1 MDLLTPESQK
11 DSMQMILDTE
21 VEDGQRRDL
30 HKLVAKYPGI
40 LENRPGQT
48 ALVVA
53 TQERLSLF
61 DSMTASIVVWDKWRQ
76 ILMICST
83 RVWLNHWGHDQPANQ
98 LFRKNITAIRMENAQ
113 NLSIFKKGGASNV
126 QNY

>member
-11 DSMQMILDTE
+11 DSMQMILDAE

-61 DSMTASIVVWDKWRQ
+61 DSMTAFVAGLGQVKADIDDLLNQGVIEPSQSPWAAPIVTV
-76 ILMICST
+76 
-83 RVWLNHWGHDQPANQ
+83 
-98 LFRKNITAIRMENAQ
+98 
-113 NLSIFKKGGASNV
+113 KK
-126 QNY
+126 